1 MAQDFGYLDFDSE
14 EVMNEAL
21 KSSTGVSF
29 LRYLLNSMLICAA
42 VDHQGY
48 PCQRQH
54 LKAYRPSIQ

>member
-1 MAQDFGYLDFDSE
+1 
-14 EVMNEAL
+14 MNEAL

-29 LRYLLNSMLICAA
+29 LRYLLNSMLIRAA

-48 PCQRQH
+48 PCQCQH